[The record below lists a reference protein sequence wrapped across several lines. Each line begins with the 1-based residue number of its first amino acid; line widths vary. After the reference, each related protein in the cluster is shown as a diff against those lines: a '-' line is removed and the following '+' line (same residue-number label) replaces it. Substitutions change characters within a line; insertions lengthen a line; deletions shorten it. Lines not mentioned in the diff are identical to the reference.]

1 MTTIKTTLASAL
13 LGLAISSTGALAAGG
28 EVHHADHAFSFDGM
42 FGTYDQGELQRGL
55 QVYREVCQ
63 ACHGMKFV
71 AFRTLGDKYGPHL
84 AEEQVKAIAAEYDV
98 PDPEGEPGDTIS
110 GKPYDYFPDNTT
122 AGAPDLSLMAKAR
135 EGGAVHIYSILTGY
149 TGEEKEEAGSFLYEN
164 HAFPGGW
171 IAMAPPLSEDNVE
184 YADGSPA
191 SLEQMSNDVSAF
203 LMWAAEPHMV
213 ERKQAGLRNVL
224 FLAFFAVL
232 LWFTNKKVWKKIKH
246 PEADA

>member
-1 MTTIKTTLASAL
+1 MKPIQSTLAAAAFAAFASA
-13 LGLAISSTGALAAGG
+13 GALAAGG
-28 EVHHADHAFSFDGM
+28 EVHHADVEFSFNGP
-42 FGTYDQGELQRGL
+42 FGVYEQAEMQRGL

-71 AFRTLGDKYGPHL
+71 AFRTLGDKHGPHL
-84 AEEQVKAIAAEYDV
+84 DEDQVKAIAAEYDV
-98 PDPEGEPGDTIS
+98 ADEEGEPGDTRT
-110 GKPYDYFPDNTT
+110 GKPYDYFPAVTS
-122 AGAPDLSLMAKAR
+122 AGAPDMSLLAKAR
-135 EGGAVHIYSILTGY
+135 EGGATHIYSVLTGY
-149 TGEEKEEAGSFLYEN
+149 TGEEKEEAGSVLYEN

-171 IAMAPPLSEDNVE
+171 ISMAPPLSEDNVE

-191 SLEQMSNDVSAF
+191 SLEQMSHDVSAF

-224 FLAFFAVL
+224 FLALFAVL

-246 PEADA
+246 PETEA